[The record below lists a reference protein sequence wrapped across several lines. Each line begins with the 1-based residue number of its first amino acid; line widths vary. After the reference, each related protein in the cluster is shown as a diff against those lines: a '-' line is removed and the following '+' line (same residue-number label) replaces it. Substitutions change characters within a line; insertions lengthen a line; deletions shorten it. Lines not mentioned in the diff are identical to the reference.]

1 LGKRACEITAK
12 TFSGLACGLAILT
25 LAGCAVNR
33 TTRIS
38 KVAIPPPPRD
48 ASAQEL
54 IANIDTQ
61 AAAVNTMT
69 ATVDMEPEAG
79 SLYSGVI
86 KQYHDVKG
94 FVLAQRPSLIRIVG
108 QAPVVRTDIFDMT
121 SDGQQFRL
129 YVPSKGKFFV
139 GRTDMVTNGRNSLE
153 NLRPQHI
160 MEALMLPPVD
170 PQTEEPVLE
179 EGTDQTGKKVYV
191 INIVSAGRSPQLK
204 RKIWFDRSDL
214 SIVRVQFYAEKG
226 RYLEDVRYLF
236 YQNFQGVRYPSR
248 IVINRPGEDYTLS
261 LTIEKA
267 TFNQPIGAS
276 KFVLKK
282 PAGAELVDLGAEK
295 KPGAPHGQ

>member
-1 LGKRACEITAK
+1 M
-12 TFSGLACGLAILT
+12 
-25 LAGCAVNR
+25 
-33 TTRIS
+33 
-38 KVAIPPPPRD
+38 
-48 ASAQEL
+48 
-54 IANIDTQ
+54 
-61 AAAVNTMT
+61 NTMS
-69 ATVDMEPEAG
+69 ATVDLEPEAG

-94 FVLAQRPSLIRIVG
+94 FILAQRPSLIRMVG

-139 GRTDMVTNGRNSLE
+139 GRSDMVRNSTNSLE

-160 MEALMLPPVD
+160 IEALMLPPVD
-170 PQTEEPVLE
+170 PRTEQPVLE
-179 EGTDQTGKKVYV
+179 EGVDEGGKKVYV
-191 INIVSAGRSPQLK
+191 VNIISAGPSPQLK
-204 RKIWFDRSDL
+204 RRIWFDRSDL
-214 SIVRVQFYAEKG
+214 SIARAQFYGQQG

-236 YQNFQGVRYPSR
+236 YQDFQGVHYPSR

-267 TFNQPIGAS
+267 TFNQPIDAS

-282 PAGAELVDLGAEK
+282 PADAELVDLGAQT